1 MRDEGLLTPA
11 ANPEDEAI
19 EAGLRPRRM
28 EDFIGQA
35 ALKERLAILIEA
47 ARGRGEAVDH
57 VLFSGP
63 PGLGKTSL
71 GAILAAAMGAQFRGT
86 SGPAL
91 ERPGDLAAVITNLEA
106 GDVLFIDEIHRL
118 PRQVEE
124 VLYPAMEDFQLDIVV
139 GKGPAAR
146 SIKIDLPPFTLIGA
160 TTRVGRVAP
169 PLRDRFGYLAR
180 IDYYGA
186 EDLGAIVNRSAAILE
201 VDITTAG
208 AETIA
213 GRSRGTP
220 RVANRLLRRVRDYA
234 AVRADGRVDEV
245 VADQALEV
253 FEVPGILGLPSGIY
267 VFSTKIYAIL
277 HTVSEEPVY
286 GQANALAIV
295 YVFIAIIATWRGSR
309 FRRRRFRGW
318 RTRRFE
324 RRLTSVFASCGCR
337 MNPVDRPGAMA
348 RRFPPAT
355 PKHR

>member
-1 MRDEGLLTPA
+1 
-11 ANPEDEAI
+11 
-19 EAGLRPRRM
+19 M

-186 EDLGAIVNRSAAILE
+186 EDLGAIVNRSAAILK

-253 FEVPGILGLPSGIY
+253 FEVDTVGLDK
-267 VFSTKIYAIL
+267 VDRAIL
-277 HTVSEEPVY
+277 EAVVTKFGGGPV
-286 GQANALAIV
+286 GLSTLAIAV
-295 YVFIAIIATWRGSR
+295 GEDPETVEDAYEPYLLQEGYLQRTPRGRVATERAYVHLG
-309 FRRRRFRGW
+309 
-318 RTRRFE
+318 
-324 RRLTSVFASCGCR
+324 
-337 MNPVDRPGAMA
+337 VDRDGSAQG
-348 RRFPPAT
+348 
-355 PKHR
+355 KLLD

>member
-1 MRDEGLLTPA
+1 
-11 ANPEDEAI
+11 
-19 EAGLRPRRM
+19 M

-71 GAILAAAMGAQFRGT
+71 GAILASAMGAQFRGT

-169 PLRDRFGYLAR
+169 PLRDRFGYVAR
-180 IDYYGA
+180 IDYYDA
-186 EDLGAIVNRSAAILE
+186 QDLGAIVNRSAAILE

-245 VADQALEV
+245 VADQALAV
-253 FEVPGILGLPSGIY
+253 FEVDTNGLDK
-267 VFSTKIYAIL
+267 VDRAIL
-277 HTVSEEPVY
+277 EAVVSKFGGGPV
-286 GQANALAIV
+286 GLSTLAIAV
-295 YVFIAIIATWRGSR
+295 GEDPETVEDAYEPFLLQEGYLQRTPRGRVATERAYVHLGV
-309 FRRRRFRGW
+309 
-318 RTRRFE
+318 E
-324 RRLTSVFASCGCR
+324 RDSPQGTLL
-337 MNPVDRPGAMA
+337 D
-348 RRFPPAT
+348 
-355 PKHR
+355 